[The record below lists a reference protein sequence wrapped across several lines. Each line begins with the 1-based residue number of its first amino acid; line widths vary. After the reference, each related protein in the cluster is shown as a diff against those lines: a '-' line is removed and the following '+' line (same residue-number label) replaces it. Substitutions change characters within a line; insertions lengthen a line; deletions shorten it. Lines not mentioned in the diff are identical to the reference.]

1 MVKRISQKTLRKLA
15 VNPYVVQI
23 DVHMEMEIRSTVIE
37 DAASFD
43 EFCELLKAAGLP
55 HKDLDFK
62 KNILIG
68 YYDDERL
75 IGTGAL
81 EVYGPYAL
89 LRSLAVM
96 DAMRGRSLGSRITD
110 DLITEATKRNLKAI
124 YLLTES
130 ARLFFKRKGFNDIP
144 RDSAPQEIKSSSE
157 FSQVCPESAVCMERI
172 LADWKSQ

>member
-1 MVKRISQKTLRKLA
+1 
-15 VNPYVVQI
+15 
-23 DVHMEMEIRSTVIE
+23 MEMEIRGTVIE

-43 EFCELLKAAGLP
+43 EFCQLLKSAGLP
-55 HKDLDFK
+55 HQDLDFK

-81 EVYGPYAL
+81 ETYGPYAL

-110 DLITEATKRNLKAI
+110 DLIAEARKKKIKSI

-130 ARLFFKRKGFNDIP
+130 ARLFFKRKGFKDIP
-144 RDSAPQEIKSSSE
+144 RNEAPTEVKSSTE
-157 FSQVCPESAVCMERI
+157 FSEVCHDGAVCMELI
-172 LADWKSQ
+172 L

>member
-1 MVKRISQKTLRKLA
+1 MSI
-15 VNPYVVQI
+15 
-23 DVHMEMEIRSTVIE
+23 MEMEIRSTVIE
-37 DAASFD
+37 DSTSFQ
-43 EFCELLKAAGLP
+43 EFCQLLKTAGLP

-68 YYDDERL
+68 YYDDDRL

-81 EVYGPYAL
+81 ETYGAYAL

-110 DLITEATKRNLKAI
+110 DLIAEARKKNIKAI

-130 ARLFFKRKGFNDIP
+130 ARFFFKRKGFNDIP
-144 RDSAPQEIKSSSE
+144 RNAAPQEIKSSSE
-157 FSQVCPESAVCMERI
+157 FSEVCPESAVCME
-172 LADWKSQ
+172 LVLTK